1 MAAEHRRPGVATGR
15 RPGGPRRRLGQNDLA
30 SAAGERIVA
39 EAGFAPA
46 DLVVEIG
53 AGLGALTHALARRRL
68 ETLAFEI
75 DPVRVRRLRARLA
88 HAPSVRVVEA
98 DFLRARLPTRPFR
111 VIGSLPFGRTTDM
124 LHRLLDDPA
133 LPLLRADVI
142 VQWEVAAKR
151 AAVPPTTLLGAA
163 WAPWWEFRLG
173 RRIAAAEFVPVPR
186 VDAALLTI
194 VRRQPPLLPPDLA
207 RAFAGFV
214 RVHWPF
220 ARGRTMVPPGP

>member
-1 MAAEHRRPGVATGR
+1 MAAERRRPGVAAGR
-15 RPGGPRRRLGQNDLA
+15 RSGPRRRLGQNDLA

-39 EAGFAPA
+39 EAGFAA
-46 DLVVEIG
+46 GDLVVEIG
-53 AGLGALTHALARRRL
+53 AGLGALTRALARRRL

-75 DPVRVRRLRARLA
+75 DARRVRRLRAGLA
-88 HAPSVRVVEA
+88 HAPSVRVVEV
-98 DFLRARLPTRPFR
+98 DFLRARLPARPFR

-151 AAVPPTTLLGAA
+151 AAVPPTTLLGTA

-173 RRIAAAEFVPVPR
+173 RRIAAAEFVPVPK

-194 VRRQPPLLPPDLA
+194 MRREPPLLPTDLA

-214 RVHWPF
+214 RAHWPF